1 MGCEGSA
8 PIAKKMLV
16 AEPRSISPTFFIPTL
31 FVFGKIRIRRADY
44 ARHHRVTVLPG
55 DYLQSEQSVYT
66 VSLLWRKRF

>member
-8 PIAKKMLV
+8 SMAKKMLV
-16 AEPRSISPTFFIPTL
+16 ADPRSISPTFFIRRCLRLANT
-31 FVFGKIRIRRADY
+31 IRRADY

-66 VSLLWRKRF
+66 VSRLWRKRF